1 MCKCIQQIGKKNT
14 AGPPNIG
21 TQDEASCH
29 WNENP
34 EIVGDLRCYTV
45 IQGWYYGMIICA
57 MVKSRYIGDGHP
69 TFNRNPY
76 NGYINPTIG
85 LMTIPYYMEI
95 MGV

>member
-1 MCKCIQQIGKKNT
+1 MYSTNRQKNT

-34 EIVGDLRCYTV
+34 EIIEDLRCYRV
-45 IQGWYYGMIICA
+45 IQGWYYGMTICA

-69 TFNRNPY
+69 TLK
-76 NGYINPTIG
+76 IEI
-85 LMTIPYYMEI
+85 LI
-95 MGV
+95 MGI